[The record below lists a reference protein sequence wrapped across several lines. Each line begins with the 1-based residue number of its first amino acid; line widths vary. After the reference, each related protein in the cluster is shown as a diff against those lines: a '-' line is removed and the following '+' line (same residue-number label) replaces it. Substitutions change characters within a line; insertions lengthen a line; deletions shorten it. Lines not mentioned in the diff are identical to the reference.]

1 MSDVMPNTATEGHE
15 SFEPNE
21 ASLRE
26 MERLMDEAR
35 SARHAFV
42 VQIGDHIS
50 DPAGTESLMVELLDE
65 AGYSVDAVIRTGS
78 VKREI
83 RKALETAVIGGADLV
98 ITIGGVGVGPRA
110 VTPEA
115 TRKVLDTRVQGIEQA
130 IRTSGLSAGAIDAG
144 LSRGLAGI
152 SGQTVVVNL
161 AESRAAIRDGMAT
174 VGPLVAHVLAEL
186 GKCEFSD

>member
-1 MSDVMPNTATEGHE
+1 MSDVLPHNVAQGPE
-15 SFEPNE
+15 SVEPSE

-26 MERLMDEAR
+26 LERLMDESDATK
-35 SARHAFV
+35 HAFV
-42 VQIGDHIS
+42 VQIGDHID
-50 DPAGTESLMVELLDE
+50 DPAGTEALIVELLSE
-65 AGYSVDAVIRTGS
+65 AGYEVDAVIRTGS

-110 VTPEA
+110 VAPEA
-115 TRKVLDTRVQGIEQA
+115 TRKVLDIRIQGIEQA
-130 IRTSGLSAGAIDAG
+130 VRASGLTAGALDAG

-174 VGPLVAHVLAEL
+174 VTPLVSHVLAEL
-186 GKCEFSD
+186 GKCEFSG

>member
-1 MSDVMPNTATEGHE
+1 MSDVMPNTATDQND

-21 ASLRE
+21 ASLLE
-26 MERLMDEAR
+26 MERLMDED
-35 SARHAFV
+35 SSTRHAFV
-42 VQIGDHIS
+42 VQIGDHPD
-50 DPAGTESLMVELLDE
+50 DPAGTEALLVELLQE
-65 AGYSVDAVIRTGS
+65 AGYDVDAVIRTS
-78 VKREI
+78 AVKREI

-98 ITIGGVGVGPRA
+98 ITVGGVSVGPRA

-115 TRKVLDTRVQGIEQA
+115 TRKVLDTRLPGIEQA
-130 IRTSGLSAGAIDAG
+130 VRSSGLAAGALDAG

-174 VGPLVAHVLAEL
+174 VGPLVNYVLGEL
-186 GKCEFSD
+186 GKCEFSG